1 MNRLDAYTPKMITLM
16 KLKGGVVGTKLRPY
30 MDILS
35 QVCLLKIVLV
45 HSFEECGLFLTHYTL
60 IQYQSSLN
68 SQF

>member
-45 HSFEECGLFLTHYTL
+45 HFFQECGLSLTHYTH